1 MSELTQKWST
11 KFNDQYQQFNKNLD
25 KVAKA
30 GRGLFALIKD
40 SGTKQFNELV
50 EAGEKNDEDLFEQV
64 KTTVRQPFTDIRGS
78 VNKAKYA
85 SVGLFARVKESGNK
99 YFDELVSEGEKME
112 KPKAQKTEKTSAKP
126 KTGNAKAA

>member
-1 MSELTQKWST
+1 MSDSTQKWST
-11 KFNDQYQQFNKNLD
+11 KFNDQYQQFNKSLD

-50 EAGEKNDEDLFEQV
+50 EAGEKSDENLFEQV
-64 KTTVRQPFTDIRGS
+64 KTTVTQPFSDVRGS
-78 VNKAKYA
+78 VNKAKFA

-99 YFDELVSEGEKME
+99 YFDELVTEGEKIE
-112 KPKAQKTEKTSAKP
+112 TP
-126 KTGNAKAA
+126 KTKKSEKMTSKAKSNNSKAA